1 MRELCYVVDHY
12 APGSDECRRY
22 VEVMANDERNVRLG
36 RGPAL
41 VRRLA
46 EVVVPRWE
54 ILRSTIGPHPLA
66 RVRPPGRRM

>member
-1 MRELCYVVDHY
+1 
-12 APGSDECRRY
+12 
-22 VEVMANDERNVRLG
+22 MANDERNVRLG